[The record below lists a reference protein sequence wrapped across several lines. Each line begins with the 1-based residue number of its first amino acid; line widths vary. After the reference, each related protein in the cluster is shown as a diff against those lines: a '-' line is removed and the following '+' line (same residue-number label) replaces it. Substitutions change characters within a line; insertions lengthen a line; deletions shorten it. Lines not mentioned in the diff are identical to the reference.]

1 MDIRLRQPRG
11 ANLRA
16 NVGFYSIM
24 RPLQYFKYVEGAVE
38 LLMNVREYRLRKA
51 MDIILRKLP

>member
-1 MDIRLRQPRG
+1 MDIHLRQPRG

-16 NVGFYSIM
+16 SVGFYCIT
-24 RPLQYFKYVEGAVE
+24 RPVEYLKYVEGAVE
-38 LLMNVREYRLRKA
+38 LLMNVRGYRLRKA